1 MDSFIIFLE
10 KYFIYLYPGFITYYI
25 DRFISARSTKFT
37 KESAMIFIAISYIY
51 VLVCKSIIEAV
62 TGESVQE
69 LTAFSSLIIIVI
81 SIIVPV
87 IFNLVKNKYSNKF
100 DKALAC
106 LKIDTSLEETVFDH
120 LYKMCDSFGKNVNM
134 YITFYTNGGKY
145 MYEGFL
151 RNYESDPER
160 EGVICLNKYRV
171 YDTSSGELVVKN
183 DYTTCREKYLYVKM
197 KDISVM
203 EIEYR

>member
-51 VLVCKSIIEAV
+51 VIVYKSVVELFTKENVQDITAV
-62 TGESVQE
+62 
-69 LTAFSSLIIIVI
+69 SSLIIMII
-81 SIIVPV
+81 SIVVPV
-87 IFNLVKNKYSNKF
+87 VFNFFKKKYSKGLDRVLTF
-100 DKALAC
+100 

-120 LYKMCDSFGKNVNM
+120 LYKMCDSFGQDVNM
-134 YITFYTNGGKY
+134 YITFYTNGGEY

-171 YDTSSGELVVKN
+171 YDTKSEKFKLIN
-183 DYTTCREKYLYVKM
+183 DYTECREKYLYVKM